1 MTATRQAFSM
11 KGLAVGQKIR
21 RITIISTAAVLTLS
35 GCMSGMPT
43 LPGWGEVTR
52 ADTATSVGGNLAQ
65 KGKQPSEIIQGLL
78 RRRSVLTHDTSYDQ
92 VAQAVMAG
100 AARPAE
106 AELRAARLRSAAA
119 DKNWLPTLGPTVSLS
134 KMGDLV
140 ASIVID
146 QVIFDNGR
154 KRAERE
160 FARADVEAAAV
171 TLSIDT
177 NDRIYTG
184 LDLYLKAQEAREK
197 AAVSS
202 AALAE
207 MREFDRIMTARVR
220 GGISDM
226 SDQNV
231 IRAKLAELQ
240 SSHDA
245 EVLDARTAL
254 AELNTMSNTPLDD
267 LRGISRISEPPA
279 GSLPLTV
286 LKASAEM
293 EREVA
298 QATIARA
305 GYLPNLSA
313 RADDRGSVGVTL
325 GSDNGFGFGTLD
337 SLRAA
342 EAARDA
348 ASRRID
354 QAQEDADRRMAALEQ
369 KLAAL
374 TARLEPSA
382 DVAARAKANTRL
394 FQRQFDA
401 GTRNVMDVVGVVENQ
416 ARLDR
421 DHVALRYQIART
433 QVEIAR
439 ERGVLA
445 DGADI

>member
-1 MTATRQAFSM
+1 MLEP
-11 KGLAVGQKIR
+11 G
-21 RITIISTAAVLTLS
+21 STYDEVAKAVLA
-35 GCMSGMPT
+35 G
-43 LPGWGEVTR
+43 
-52 ADTATSVGGNLAQ
+52 
-65 KGKQPSEIIQGLL
+65 
-78 RRRSVLTHDTSYDQ
+78 
-92 VAQAVMAG
+92 G

-106 AELRAARLRSAAA
+106 ADLQAARLRAAAA
-119 DKNWLPTLGPTVSLS
+119 DKNWLPTLGPPSVSLS
-134 KMGDLV
+134 DMGELV

-146 QVIFDNGR
+146 QVIYDNGR

-184 LDLYLKAQEAREK
+184 LDLYLRAQEAREK

-202 AALAE
+202 SALAE

-220 GGISDM
+220 GGGISDM

-240 SSHDA
+240 SNHDK

-254 AELNTMSNTPLDD
+254 AELNAMSATPLDD
-267 LRGISRISEPPA
+267 VRGISQIQEPP
-279 GSLPLTV
+279 GGNLPLTV
-286 LKASAEM
+286 LRASAEM
-293 EREVA
+293 DRDVA
-298 QATIARA
+298 QATIDRAGLLPGVTARA
-305 GYLPNLSA
+305 SA
-313 RADDRGSVGVTL
+313 GGQSGSAGLVV
-325 GSDNGFGFGTLD
+325 GSDAGFGFGTGD
-337 SLRAA
+337 NLRAI
-342 EAARDA
+342 EAAREA
-348 ASRRID
+348 ATRRIA

-374 TARLEPSA
+374 TARAGGASA
-382 DVAARAKANTRL
+382 DVAAQARANTEL

-401 GTRNVMDVVGVVENQ
+401 GTRTVMDVVGVVENQ

-421 DHVALRYQIART
+421 DNVALRYEIART

-439 ERGVLA
+439 ERGGVLA
-445 DGADI
+445 NGGADI

>member
-1 MTATRQAFSM
+1 MRQD
-11 KGLAVGQKIR
+11 IR
-21 RITIISTAAVLTLS
+21 RTIVIGALSALTLS
-35 GCMSGMPT
+35 GCMSG
-43 LPGWGEVTR
+43 LPHLSGGGTEVTR
-52 ADTATSVGGNLAQ
+52 ARSGADAGNFVQ
-65 KGKQPSEIIQGLL
+65 TGKHNSAIIDGLL
-78 RRRSVLTHDTSYDQ
+78 ARQSVLEPGSTYDT
-92 VAQAVMAG
+92 VARAVMEG

-106 AELRAARLRSAAA
+106 AELQAARLRSAAA
-119 DKNWLPTLGPTVSLS
+119 DKNWLPTLGPSVSLS
-134 KMGDLV
+134 DMGNLV
-140 ASIVID
+140 ASLVID
-146 QVIFDNGR
+146 QVIYDNGR

-177 NDRIYTG
+177 NDRVYTG

-202 AALAE
+202 AALAD

-240 SSHDA
+240 SNHDA
-245 EVLDARTAL
+245 EVLDARTAM
-254 AELNTMSNTPLDD
+254 AELNTMSVRSLEDVS
-267 LRGISRISEPPA
+267 GISRIHESNA
-279 GSLPLTV
+279 GNLPLTV
-286 LKASAEM
+286 LRASAEM
-293 EREVA
+293 ERDVA
-298 QATIARA
+298 QATINRA
-305 GYLPNLSA
+305 GFLPNVSA
-313 RADDRGSVGVTL
+313 RAQAGAQGSAGLIV
-325 GSDNGFGFGTLD
+325 GSDQGFGLGTAD
-337 SLRAA
+337 SLRAI

-369 KLAAL
+369 TLDAL
-374 TARLEPSA
+374 TARAKASA
-382 DVAARAKANTRL
+382 DVAAQARANTEL
-394 FQRQFDA
+394 FQRQFNA
-401 GTRNVMDVVGVVENQ
+401 GTRTVMDVVGVVENQ

-439 ERGVLA
+439 ERGALA
-445 DGADI
+445 NGSDI

>member
-1 MTATRQAFSM
+1 MA
-11 KGLAVGQKIR
+11 LGQDIR
-21 RITIISTAAVLTLS
+21 RTMLIGACAALALS
-35 GCMSGMPT
+35 GCMSGVPH
-43 LPGWGEVTR
+43 LSGADVTR
-52 ADTATSVGGNLAQ
+52 GSATQSGTFAQ
-65 KGKQPSEIIQGLL
+65 TGKQPSVIIQGLQD
-78 RRRSVLTHDTSYDQ
+78 RRSVLQPGSTYDQ
-92 VAQAVMAG
+92 VAQAVLAG

-106 AELRAARLRSAAA
+106 AELQAARLRSSAA
-119 DKNWLPTLGPTVSLS
+119 DKNWLPTLGPSVSLS
-134 KMGDLV
+134 DMGELV
-140 ASIVID
+140 ASLVID
-146 QVIFDNGR
+146 QVIYDNGR

-184 LDLYLKAQEAREK
+184 LDLYLRAQEAREK

-202 AALAE
+202 AALAD

-240 SSHDA
+240 SNHDK

-254 AELNTMSNTPLDD
+254 AELNAMSVTPLDEV
-267 LRGISRISEPPA
+267 RGISQIQEPPS
-279 GSLPLTV
+279 GNLPLSV
-286 LKASAEM
+286 LRASAEKD
-293 EREVA
+293 RDVA
-298 QATIARA
+298 QATIDRAGLLPGVTARA
-305 GYLPNLSA
+305 SA
-313 RADDRGSVGVTL
+313 GESGSAGLIV
-325 GSDNGFGFGTLD
+325 GSDAGFGFGTAD

-342 EAARDA
+342 EAAREA
-348 ASRRID
+348 ATRRIA

-374 TARLEPSA
+374 TARAASSA
-382 DVAARAKANTRL
+382 DVAAQARANTDL

-401 GTRNVMDVVGVVENQ
+401 GTRTVMDVVGVVENQ

-421 DHVALRYQIART
+421 DHVALRYEIART

-445 DGADI
+445 SGADI

>member
-1 MTATRQAFSM
+1 MA
-11 KGLAVGQKIR
+11 LGQDICR
-21 RITIISTAAVLTLS
+21 NVVIGACAALTLS
-35 GCMSGMPT
+35 GCMSG
-43 LPGWGEVTR
+43 LPHLSGADVTR
-52 ADTATSVGGNLAQ
+52 ASATQSGNFAQ
-65 KGKQPSEIIQGLL
+65 TGKQPSVIIQGLQD
-78 RRRSVLTHDTSYDQ
+78 RRSVLEPGSTYDQ
-92 VAQAVMAG
+92 VAQAVLSG

-106 AELRAARLRSAAA
+106 AELQAARLRASAA
-119 DKNWLPTLGPTVSLS
+119 DKNWLPRLGPSVSLS
-134 KMGDLV
+134 DMGELV
-140 ASIVID
+140 ASLVID
-146 QVIFDNGR
+146 QVIYDNGR

-171 TLSIDT
+171 TLSIDI
-177 NDRIYTG
+177 NDRVFTG
-184 LDLYLKAQEAREK
+184 LDLYLRAQEAREK

-202 AALAE
+202 AALAD

-240 SSHDA
+240 SNHDK

-254 AELNTMSNTPLDD
+254 AELNAMSVTPLDEV
-267 LRGISRISEPPA
+267 RGISRIQEPPS
-279 GSLPLTV
+279 GNLPLTV
-286 LKASAEM
+286 LRASAEKD
-293 EREVA
+293 RDVA
-298 QATIARA
+298 QATIDRA
-305 GYLPNLSA
+305 GLLPGISA
-313 RADDRGSVGVTL
+313 RASVGQSGSAGVIV
-325 GSDNGFGFGTLD
+325 GSDAGFGFGTPD

-342 EAARDA
+342 EAAREA
-348 ASRRID
+348 ATRRIA

-374 TARLEPSA
+374 SARATSSA
-382 DVAARAKANTRL
+382 DVAAQARANTDL

-401 GTRNVMDVVGVVENQ
+401 GTRTVMDVVGVVENQ

-421 DHVALRYQIART
+421 DHVALRYEIART

-445 DGADI
+445 SGADI

>member
-1 MTATRQAFSM
+1 MSRTILIGIFGM
-11 KGLAVGQKIR
+11 LA
-21 RITIISTAAVLTLS
+21 LS
-35 GCMSGMPT
+35 GCMSGVPH
-43 LPGWGEVTR
+43 LPGLGGGAEVTR
-52 ADTATSVGGNLAQ
+52 AAATAPAGGNFIQ
-65 KGKQPSEIIQGLL
+65 EGKQPSVIIQGLQD
-78 RRRSVLTHDTSYDQ
+78 RRTVLEAGSTYAQ

-100 AARPAE
+100 DARPAE
-106 AELRAARLRSAAA
+106 AELRAARLRASAA
-119 DKNWLPTLGPTVSLS
+119 DKNWLPTLGPSVSLS
-134 KMGDLV
+134 DMGELV

-146 QVIFDNGR
+146 QVIYDNGR

-240 SSHDA
+240 SNHDT

-254 AELNTMSNTPLDD
+254 AELNTLSATPLDD
-267 LRGISRISEPPA
+267 VRGISRIHEPPT
-279 GSLPLTV
+279 GNLPLTV

-293 EREVA
+293 ERDVA

-305 GYLPNLSA
+305 GYLPSVTAQANG
-313 RADDRGSVGVTL
+313 RGDAGITV
-325 GSDNGFGFGTLD
+325 GSDNGFGFGTRD
-337 SLRAA
+337 SLRAV
-342 EAARDA
+342 EAAREA

-374 TARLEPSA
+374 TARLGPSA
-382 DVAARAKANTRL
+382 DVAAQARANTDL

-401 GTRNVMDVVGVVENQ
+401 GTRTVMDVVGVVENQ

-421 DHVALRYQIART
+421 DHVALRYEIART

-445 DGADI
+445 NGADI

>member
-1 MTATRQAFSM
+1 MIGACAA
-11 KGLAVGQKIR
+11 LA
-21 RITIISTAAVLTLS
+21 LS
-35 GCMSGMPT
+35 GCMSGVPH
-43 LPGWGEVTR
+43 LSGAEVSR
-52 ADTATSVGGNLAQ
+52 ASTTQTGNFAQ
-65 KGKQPSEIIQGLL
+65 TGKQPSVIIQGLQD
-78 RRRSVLTHDTSYDQ
+78 RRTVLEPGSTYDQ
-92 VAQAVMAG
+92 VAQAVLAG

-106 AELRAARLRSAAA
+106 AELQAARLRAAAA
-119 DKNWLPTLGPTVSLS
+119 DKNWLPTLGPSVSLS
-134 KMGDLV
+134 DMGELV

-146 QVIFDNGR
+146 QVIYDNGR

-184 LDLYLKAQEAREK
+184 LDLYLRAQEAREK

-240 SSHDA
+240 SNHDK

-254 AELNTMSNTPLDD
+254 AELNAMSDTPLDAI
-267 LRGISRISEPPA
+267 RGISQIHEPPS
-279 GSLPLTV
+279 GNLPLTV
-286 LKASAEM
+286 LRASAEKD
-293 EREVA
+293 RDVA
-298 QATIARA
+298 QATIDRAGLLPGVTARA
-305 GYLPNLSA
+305 SA
-313 RADDRGSVGVTL
+313 GESGSAGLIV
-325 GSDNGFGFGTLD
+325 GSDAGFGFGTGD
-337 SLRAA
+337 SLRAI
-342 EAARDA
+342 EAAREA
-348 ASRRID
+348 ATRRIA

-374 TARLEPSA
+374 TARAGASA
-382 DVAARAKANTRL
+382 DVAAQARANTDL

-401 GTRNVMDVVGVVENQ
+401 GTRTVMDVVGVVENQ

-421 DHVALRYQIART
+421 DHVALRYEIART

-445 DGADI
+445 SGADI